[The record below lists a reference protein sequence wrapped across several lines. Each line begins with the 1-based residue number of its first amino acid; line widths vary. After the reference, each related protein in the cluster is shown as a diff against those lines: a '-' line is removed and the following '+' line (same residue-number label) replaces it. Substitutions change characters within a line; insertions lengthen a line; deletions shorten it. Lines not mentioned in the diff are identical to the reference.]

1 MKKRILI
8 LLCAM
13 ALSPAVFASGSQ
25 NFFKLH
31 IFDNDTREIKS
42 LLNSQV
48 RYANRTNFN
57 KFIATYD
64 KDYVNADG
72 FNLETYSNLDK
83 FVLFI
88 GMQLDLIDRW
98 NDRCLQGKIRQTSC

>member
-64 KDYVNADG
+64 KEIFYKLPWAAFADIQPCH
-72 FNLETYSNLDK
+72 LL
-83 FVLFI
+83 
-88 GMQLDLIDRW
+88 
-98 NDRCLQGKIRQTSC
+98 

>member
-64 KDYVNADG
+64 KDYVNADR
-72 FNLETYSNLDK
+72 L
-83 FVLFI
+83 
-88 GMQLDLIDRW
+88 
-98 NDRCLQGKIRQTSC
+98 

>member
-13 ALSPAVFASGSQ
+13 ALSPAVFAAGSQ

-42 LLNSQV
+42 LLNSQDMQIEQ
-48 RYANRTNFN
+48 TL
-57 KFIATYD
+57 I
-64 KDYVNADG
+64 
-72 FNLETYSNLDK
+72 NL
-83 FVLFI
+83 
-88 GMQLDLIDRW
+88 
-98 NDRCLQGKIRQTSC
+98 LQHMIRIM